1 MEKNEIPQII
11 SPKRRPGESRWQR
24 YWRKR
29 RMNALRNSSDHAV
42 HLALALIGVILLI
55 AALAILGM
63 RGAKF
68 DSGPPGPMDLWS
80 K

>member
-1 MEKNEIPQII
+1 VEKDKIPQII
-11 SPKRRPGESRWQR
+11 NPKRRQGESRWQR

-29 RMNALRNSSDHAV
+29 RMKSIQNSSDHAV
-42 HLALALIGVILLI
+42 FTALALLAVILLI
-55 AALAILGM
+55 AAIAILGI

-68 DSGPPGPMDLWS
+68 DSVSPRGLDSWS